1 LNIFLDKKQV
11 PILGFQGKVLK
22 INLSIDSELKLRQVL
37 EGSGRQ
43 REGGLSPYS
52 REWKMFCATPCIL
65 RRRS

>member
-22 INLSIDSELKLRQVL
+22 TNLSIDSELKLRQVL

-52 REWKMFCATPCIL
+52 RE
-65 RRRS
+65 